1 MDRTYRFRN
10 GIVVFLIFLVA
21 GIYAIRLFSVQ
32 LTKNE
37 DNAYGSSNTTTYT
50 QYVSAARGEILDRH
64 GNVLVSNRATYN
76 VTLQSFVLFNSDDPN
91 EYLLQLA
98 QTCIKNG
105 IEYEENLPISMTTPY
120 VYTTDELSSTDRYY
134 YRSFLLNRGWDA
146 DMTAENLVKKLKS
159 AYRISEEYTETEA
172 RLIMGLRYE
181 LDLPNYANS
190 DTYTPVKD
198 ISADQLAILKE
209 LGIPGMDVDATTV
222 REFNTSFAAQI
233 LGHVGLMSAEEYE
246 STYQAKDYSMNATV
260 GKDGM
265 EYAFEQYLHGTD
277 GQKVVTVT
285 SDGTVV
291 DEYWKVEPKSGDN
304 VVTTIDIGMQ
314 EVAEASL
321 AKYVQEMAAM
331 GKDKNGGVDM
341 DAHGADAKSGSVV
354 AMNVN
359 TGEVLCAANYPTYDP
374 KDYATNYDEL
384 LVADGDPLANRALQY
399 PLAPGSTFKMITSLA
414 ALRHGVSDGFTVDDT
429 GLYTKY
435 SETGFTGKCWIYT
448 AEYGGGHGLLDMRG
462 AIANS
467 CNVYFYTVGDMLD
480 IDEIDAVGEQF
491 GFGLSTGSEIPDNKG
506 ILASRA
512 NKEALYDTEKEQDW
526 YKADTL
532 MAAIGQSITTATPIQ
547 LCRYVAAL
555 STGGTLYN
563 ATFLRRAVS
572 SDFQT
577 LVEANKFAPAAT
589 NLMSDAEYTVIKE
602 GMVECATDGT
612 AATYFSDFG
621 YSVACKTGTA
631 QHGNGGS
638 DNASFVCWA
647 PADNPEIAVAVYVE
661 HGDTGG
667 FFSNVA
673 KDILTYYFESQDQAQ
688 EIEPENAL
696 LVD

>member
-10 GIVVFLIFLVA
+10 GVIVFLIVLVA
-21 GIYAIRLFSVQ
+21 AIYAIRLFSIQ
-32 LTKNE
+32 LTKE
-37 DNAYGSSNTTTYT
+37 DETSYSSSNTTTYT

-91 EYLLQLA
+91 GYLLLLA
-98 QTCIKNG
+98 QTCMKNG
-105 IEYEENLPISMTTPY
+105 IEYEENLPLSDTTPY
-120 VYTTDELSSTDRYY
+120 VYTTDELSSTDQYY
-134 YRSFLLNRGWDA
+134 FRRFLLNRGWDA
-146 DMTAENLVKKLKS
+146 DMTAENLAKKLKA
-159 AYRISEEYTETEA
+159 AYRISDEYTEEEA

-181 LDLPNYANS
+181 LDLPNYAYA
-190 DTYTPVKD
+190 DTYTPVAD

-209 LGIPGMDVDATTV
+209 LGIPGMDVVTTTV
-222 REFNTSFAAQI
+222 REVNTGFAAQI
-233 LGHVGLMSAEEYE
+233 LGHVGLMDSEEYE
-246 STYQAKDYSMNATV
+246 NTYKDQGYSMNASV

-265 EYAFEQYLHGTD
+265 EAAFEEYLHGTD

-291 DEYWKVEPKSGDN
+291 DEYWEVEPKSGAN

-314 EVAEASL
+314 EVAENSL
-321 AKYVQEMAAM
+321 AKYVQAM
-331 GKDKNGGVDM
+331 SEQGKAKNGNSTT
-341 DAHGADAKSGSVV
+341 ALHGSDAKSGAVV

-374 KDYATNYDEL
+374 REYAEKYNEL
-384 LVADGDPLANRALQY
+384 AVADGDPLANRALNY
-399 PLAPGSTFKMITSLA
+399 ALAPGSTFKMVTALA
-414 ALRHGVSDGFTVDDT
+414 AMRDGVDPGFTVNDT
-429 GLYTKY
+429 GQYTKY

-448 AEYGGGHGLLDMRG
+448 ATNPIGHGALDMRG
-462 AIANS
+462 ALANS
-467 CNVYFYTVGDMLD
+467 CNVYFYTVGDMMT
-480 IDEIDAVGEQF
+480 IDQIDAVGEAF
-491 GFGLSTGSEIPDNKG
+491 GFGQHSGSEIADTEG
-506 ILASRA
+506 ILASEA
-512 NKEALYDTEKEQDW
+512 NKEKLYTGHDATW
-526 YKADTL
+526 FKADTL
-532 MAAIGQSITTATPIQ
+532 MASIGQSITTATPIQ

-555 STGGTLYN
+555 STGGILHN

-577 LVEANKFAPAAT
+577 LVTENDFAPAAT
-589 NLMSDAEYTVIKE
+589 NLMSDTEYQVIEE
-602 GMVECATDGT
+602 GMVQCATEGT
-612 AATYFSDFG
+612 AKGYFTNFG
-621 YSVACKTGTA
+621 YTVACKTGTA

-667 FFSNVA
+667 FFSQVA
-673 KDILTYYFESQDQAQ
+673 KDIMEYYFDSKDLAQ
-688 EIEPENAL
+688 EVEPENAL

>member
-21 GIYAIRLFSVQ
+21 AIYAIRLFSVQ
-32 LTKNE
+32 LTDKE
-37 DNAYGSSNTTTYT
+37 DNSYGSSNTTTYT

-91 EYLLQLA
+91 GYLLQLA

-105 IEYEENLPISMTTPY
+105 IEYEENLPLSMTTPY
-120 VYTTDELSSTDRYY
+120 VYTTNELSSTEQYN
-134 YRSFLLNRGWDA
+134 YRRFLLKRGWDA
-146 DMTAENLVKKLKS
+146 DMTAENLAKQLKT
-159 AYRISEEYTETEA
+159 AYHISDEYTETEA

-181 LDLPNYANS
+181 LDLPNYANTE
-190 DTYTPVKD
+190 TYTPVKD
-198 ISADQLAILKE
+198 ISAEQLAILKE
-209 LGIPGMDVDATTV
+209 LGIPGMDVVTTTV
-222 REFNTSFAAQI
+222 REFNTSYAAQI

-246 STYQAKDYSMNATV
+246 STYKAQEYSMNATV

-277 GQKVVTVT
+277 GQKVITVT

-314 EVAEASL
+314 EAAEASL
-321 AKYVQEMAAM
+321 AKYVQEMAAL
-331 GKDKNGGVDM
+331 GKEKNGGVDM
-341 DAHGADAKSGSVV
+341 DAHGADAKSGAVV
-354 AMNVN
+354 AMKVD

-374 KDYATNYDEL
+374 KDYATMYNEL
-384 LVADGDPLANRALQY
+384 LAADGDPLANRALQY

-414 ALRHGVSDGFTVDDT
+414 AMRNGVSPNYTVNDT

-435 SETGFTGKCWIYT
+435 SDTGFTGKCWIYSST
-448 AEYGGGHGLLDMRG
+448 TGGGHGLLDMRG

-480 IDEIDAVGEQF
+480 IEQIDAVGEQF
-491 GFGLSTGSEIPDNKG
+491 GFGQSTGSEIPDNKG
-506 ILASRA
+506 ILASKA
-512 NKEALYDTEKEQDW
+512 NKAALYDNEDDQEW

-532 MAAIGQSITTATPIQ
+532 MASIGQSITTATPIQ

-589 NLMSDAEYTVIKE
+589 DLMSEDEYAVIKE
-602 GMVECATDGT
+602 GMIECATDGT
-612 AATYFSDFG
+612 AQSYFQNFG
-621 YSVACKTGTA
+621 YTVACKTGTA

-647 PADNPEIAVAVYVE
+647 PAENPEIAIAVYVE

-673 KDILTYYFESQDQAQ
+673 KDILEYYFESQDQAQ
-688 EIEPENAL
+688 EVEPENAL

>member
-21 GIYAIRLFSVQ
+21 AIYAIRLFSVQ
-32 LTKNE
+32 MTSTEENS
-37 DNAYGSSNTTTYT
+37 YSSANTTSYV

-91 EYLLQLA
+91 GYLLQLA

-105 IEYEENLPISMTTPY
+105 IEYEESLPLSMTTPY
-120 VYTTDELSSTDRYY
+120 VYTTDELSSTEQYN
-134 YRSFLLNRGWDA
+134 YRRFLLKRGWDA
-146 DMTAENLVKKLKS
+146 DMTAENLEKQLKT
-159 AYRISEEYTETEA
+159 AYHISDEYTETEA

-181 LDLPNYANS
+181 LDLPNYANTE
-190 DTYTPVKD
+190 TYTPVKD
-198 ISADQLAILKE
+198 ISAEQLAILKE
-209 LGIPGMDVDATTV
+209 LGIPGMDVVTTTV

-246 STYQAKDYSMNATV
+246 STYKAQEYSMNATV

-277 GQKVVTVT
+277 GQKVITVT

-314 EVAEASL
+314 EVAETSL
-321 AKYVQEMAAM
+321 AKYVQEMAEL
-331 GKDKNGGVDM
+331 GKEKNGGEDIN
-341 DAHGADAKSGSVV
+341 AHGSDAKSGAVV
-354 AMNVN
+354 AMKVD

-374 KDYATNYDEL
+374 KDYATMYDEL

-414 ALRHGVSDGFTVDDT
+414 AMRHGISPGYTVNDT

-435 SETGFTGKCWIYT
+435 SEKGFTGKCWIYSAT
-448 AEYGGGHGLLDMRG
+448 NPMGHGELDMRG

-467 CNVYFYTVGDMLD
+467 CNVYFYTVGDMLS
-480 IDEIDAVGEQF
+480 IDEIDAVGESF
-491 GFGLSTGSEIPDNKG
+491 GFGQSTGSEIPDNKG
-506 ILASRA
+506 IMASKA
-512 NKEALYDTEKEQDW
+512 NKAALYDNELEQGW
-526 YKADTL
+526 YIADTL
-532 MAAIGQSITTATPIQ
+532 MASIGQSITTATPIQ
-547 LCRYVAAL
+547 LCRYVTAL

-589 NLMSDAEYTVIKE
+589 DLMSQEEYQVIKE
-602 GMVECATDGT
+602 GMVQCATEGT
-612 AATYFSDFG
+612 AKTYFENFG

-647 PADNPEIAVAVYVE
+647 PADNPQIAVAVYVE

-673 KDILTYYFESQDQAQ
+673 KDILEYYFESQDQAQ
-688 EIEPENAL
+688 EVEPENAL

>member
-10 GIVVFLIFLVA
+10 GIVFFLIFLVA
-21 GIYAIRLFSVQ
+21 AIYAIRLFSVQ
-32 LTKNE
+32 MTQKE
-37 DNAYGSSNTTTYT
+37 ETSYGSSDTTSYI

-76 VTLQSFVLFNSDDPN
+76 VTLQSFVLFNTDDPN

-105 IEYEENLPISMTTPY
+105 IEYEESLPLSMTTPY
-120 VYTTDELSSTDRYY
+120 VYTTDELSSTERYY
-134 YRSFLLNRGWDA
+134 YRSFLLERGWDA
-146 DMTAENLVKKLKS
+146 DMTAENLAKKLKT
-159 AYRISEEYTETEA
+159 AYHISDEYTETEA

-181 LDLPNYANS
+181 LDLPTYANS
-190 DTYTPVKD
+190 STYTPVKD
-198 ISADQLAILKE
+198 ISAEQLAILKA
-209 LGIPGMDVDATTV
+209 LGIPGMDVVTTTV

-233 LGHVGLMSAEEYE
+233 LGHVGLMDAEEYE
-246 STYQAKDYSMNATV
+246 STYKAKDYSMNATV

-265 EYAFEQYLHGTD
+265 EYAFEEYLHGTD
-277 GQKVVTVT
+277 GQKVITVT

-291 DEYWKVEPKSGDN
+291 DEYWKVEPKSGNN

-314 EVAEASL
+314 EVAENSL
-321 AKYVQEMAAM
+321 AKYIQAMAAQ
-331 GKDKNGGVDM
+331 GREENGSEDI
-341 DAHGADAKSGSVV
+341 AKHGADAKSGAVV
-354 AMNVN
+354 AMDVN

-374 KDYATNYDEL
+374 KDYATMYNEL
-384 LVADGDPLANRALQY
+384 LTADGEPLANRALQY
-399 PLAPGSTFKMITSLA
+399 PLAPGSTFKMVTSLA
-414 ALRHGVSDGFTVDDT
+414 ALRHGVSANFSVDDT

-435 SETGFTGKCWIYT
+435 SADGFTGKCWIYT
-448 AEYGGGHGLLDMRG
+448 ESVGGGHGLLDMRG

-480 IDEIDAVGEQF
+480 IDEIDAVGEAF
-491 GFGLSTGSEIPDNKG
+491 GFGQSTGSEIPDSKG
-506 ILASRA
+506 VLASRA
-512 NKEALYDTEKEQDW
+512 NKEALYDTEIDQEW

-532 MAAIGQSITTATPIQ
+532 MASIGQSITTATPIQ

-572 SDFQT
+572 SDFDT
-577 LVEANKFAPAAT
+577 LVEANQFAPAAT
-589 NLMSDAEYTVIKE
+589 GLMSQEEYQVIQE

-612 AATYFSDFG
+612 AQGYFDDLD

-647 PADNPEIAVAVYVE
+647 PAENPQIAIAVYVE

-667 FFSNVA
+667 FFSQVA
-673 KDILTYYFESQDQAQ
+673 KDILKYYFERQDQAQ
-688 EIEPENAL
+688 EVELENAL

>member
-1 MDRTYRFRN
+1 MDRTYRFRG
-10 GIVVFLIFLVA
+10 GIIVFLIFLVA
-21 GIYAIRLFSVQ
+21 AAYAIRLFSLQ
-32 LTKNE
+32 LTRSNE
-37 DNAYGSSNTTTYT
+37 NAYGSSNTTTYI

-64 GNVLVSNRATYN
+64 GTVLVSNRATYN
-76 VTLQSFVLFNSDDPN
+76 VTLQSFVLFNSEDPN
-91 EYLLQLA
+91 GYLLQLA

-105 IEYEENLPISMTTPY
+105 IEYEENLPISDTTPY
-120 VYTTDELSSTDRYY
+120 VYTTDELSSTDQYY
-134 YRSFLLNRGWDA
+134 YRRFLLKRGWDA
-146 DMTAENLVKKLKS
+146 DMTAENLAKKLKE
-159 AYRISEEYTETEA
+159 AYRISDEYTEEEA

-181 LDLPNYANS
+181 LDLPSYAYA

-209 LGIPGMDVDATTV
+209 LGIPGMDVETTTV
-222 REFNTSFAAQI
+222 REFNTDFAAQI

-246 STYQAKDYSMNATV
+246 STYQVQDYSMDATV

-265 EYAFEQYLHGTD
+265 EAAFEQYLHGTD

-291 DEYWKVEPKSGDN
+291 DEYWQVEPKTGSN

-314 EVAEASL
+314 EVAETSL
-321 AKYVQEMAAM
+321 AKYVQEMAEL
-331 GKDKNGGVDM
+331 GKKQNGNDEEA
-341 DAHGADAKSGSVV
+341 AHGSDAKSGAVV

-374 KDYATNYDEL
+374 KDYAEKYNEL
-384 LVADGDPLANRALQY
+384 LEADGDPLANRALNY
-399 PLAPGSTFKMITSLA
+399 ALAPGSTFKMITAVA
-414 ALRHGVSDGFTVDDT
+414 ALRHGISDGFTVNDT
-429 GLYTKY
+429 GRFTKY
-435 SETGFTGKCWIYT
+435 SDFPGKCWIYT
-448 AEYGGGHGLLDMRG
+448 SSYGGGHGLLDMRG
-462 AIANS
+462 AIAAS
-467 CNVYFYTVGDMLD
+467 CNVYFYTVGDMMD
-480 IDEIDAVGEQF
+480 IDEIDAVGESF
-491 GFGLSTGSEIPDNKG
+491 GFGQSTGSEIPDTKG

-512 NKEALYDTEKEQDW
+512 NKEALYDTELDQDW

-532 MAAIGQSITTATPIQ
+532 MASIGQSITTATPLQ

-555 STGGTLYN
+555 STGGTMYN

-577 LVEANKFAPAAT
+577 LVEAQNYTPAAT
-589 NLMSDAEYTVIKE
+589 GLLSQAEYQVIKE
-602 GMVECATDGT
+602 GMVQCVTEEDGT
-612 AATYFSDFG
+612 AYKYFSD
-621 YSVACKTGTA
+621 YEIAVACKTGTA

-647 PADNPEIAVAVYVE
+647 PADDPEIAIAVYVE

-667 FFSNVA
+667 FFSQVA
-673 KDILTYYFESQDQAQ
+673 KDILDYYFGSKDLAQ
-688 EIEPENAL
+688 EVEPENAL

>member
-1 MDRTYRFRN
+1 MDRTYRLRN
-10 GIVVFLIFLVA
+10 GIIVFLIFLVA
-21 GIYAIRLFSVQ
+21 AIYAIRLFSLQ

-37 DNAYGSSNTTTYT
+37 ENAYGSSNTTSYV
-50 QYVSAARGEILDRH
+50 QYVTAARGEILDRH

-76 VTLQSFVLFNSDDPN
+76 VTLQSFVLFNSEDPN
-91 EYLLQLA
+91 GSLLQLA

-105 IEYEENLPISMTTPY
+105 IAYEETLPLSTTTPY
-120 VYTTDELSSTDRYY
+120 VYTLDDLSDTDRYY
-134 YRSFLLNRGWDA
+134 YRRFLLNRGWDA
-146 DMTAENLVKKLKS
+146 DMTAENLAKKLKD
-159 AYRISEEYTETEA
+159 AYHITDEYTEEEA

-181 LDLPNYANS
+181 LDLPNYANA

-209 LGIPGMDVDATTV
+209 LGIPGMDVVTTSV

-246 STYQAKDYSMNATV
+246 ETYKDQDYSMNATV

-265 EYAFEQYLHGTD
+265 EAAFEQYLHGTD
-277 GQKVVTVT
+277 GQKVVTVA

-291 DEYWKVEPKSGDN
+291 DEYWQVEPQSGAN

-314 EVAEASL
+314 EVAEESL
-321 AKYVQEMAAM
+321 AKYIQAMAER
-331 GKDKNGGVDM
+331 GKDQNGGVDIS
-341 DAHGADAKSGSVV
+341 AHGSDARSGAVV

-374 KDYATNYDEL
+374 KDYTKKYDEL
-384 LVADGDPLANRALQY
+384 ASETDSPLANRALNY
-399 PLAPGSTFKMITSLA
+399 ALAPGSTFKMITAIA
-414 ALRHGVSDGFTVDDT
+414 AMRHGIDPGFTVNDT
-429 GLYTKY
+429 GRFTKY
-435 SETGFTGKCWIYT
+435 EDFPGKCWIYT
-448 AEYGGGHGLLDMRG
+448 SGGGGHGLLDMRG

-467 CNVYFYTVGDMLD
+467 CNVYFYTVGDMMD
-480 IDEIDAVGEQF
+480 IDEIDAVGESF
-491 GFGLSTGSEIPDNKG
+491 GFGQSTGSEIADSKG

-512 NKEALYDTEKEQDW
+512 NKKALYDTEIDQDW
-526 YKADTL
+526 YVADTL
-532 MAAIGQSITTATPIQ
+532 MASIGQSITAATPLQ

-555 STGGTLYN
+555 STGGTLHN

-577 LVEANKFAPAAT
+577 LVEANSFTPAAT
-589 NLMSDAEYTVIKE
+589 NLISDTEYQVIKE
-602 GMVECATDGT
+602 GMVQCSTEGT
-612 AATYFSDFG
+612 AMSYLKDYRVT
-621 YSVACKTGTA
+621 VASKTGTA

-647 PADNPEIAVAVYVE
+647 PADNPEIAIAVYVE

-667 FFSNVA
+667 YFSQVA
-673 KDILTYYFESQDQAQ
+673 KDIMDYYFDSKDLAQ
-688 EIEPENAL
+688 EVEPENAM
-696 LVD
+696 LVN

>member
-21 GIYAIRLFSVQ
+21 AIYVIRLFSVQ
-32 LTKNE
+32 MTSSE
-37 DNAYGSSNTTTYT
+37 ETTYSSSNTTSYV

-91 EYLLQLA
+91 GYLLQLA
-98 QTCIKNG
+98 QACIKNG
-105 IEYEENLPISMTTPY
+105 IEYEESLPLSTTTPY
-120 VYTTDELSSTDRYY
+120 VYTTDELSSTEQYN
-134 YRSFLLNRGWDA
+134 YRRFLLKRGWDA
-146 DMTAENLVKKLKS
+146 DMTAENLAKQLKT
-159 AYRISEEYTETEA
+159 AYHISDEYTETEA
-172 RLIMGLRYE
+172 RIIMGLRYE
-181 LDLPNYANS
+181 LDLPTYANTE
-190 DTYTPVKD
+190 TYTPVKD

-209 LGIPGMDVDATTV
+209 LGIPGMDVVTTTV
-222 REFNTSFAAQI
+222 REFNTSVAAQI

-246 STYQAKDYSMNATV
+246 STYQAQEYSMNATV

-265 EYAFEQYLHGTD
+265 EYAFEKYLHGTD

-291 DEYWKVEPKSGDN
+291 DEYWKVEPKSGNN

-321 AKYVQEMAAM
+321 AKYVQEMAEL
-331 GKDKNGGVDM
+331 GKEKNGGVDM
-341 DAHGADAKSGSVV
+341 NAHGADAKSGAVV
-354 AMNVN
+354 AMKVD

-374 KDYATNYDEL
+374 KDYATMYDEL
-384 LVADGDPLANRALQY
+384 LAADGDPLANRALQY

-435 SETGFTGKCWIYT
+435 SEKGFTGKCWIYSPGQS
-448 AEYGGGHGLLDMRG
+448 AHGVLDMRG

-467 CNVYFYTVGDMLD
+467 CNVYFYTIGDMLS
-480 IDEIDAVGEQF
+480 IDEIDAVGESF
-491 GFGLSTGSEIPDNKG
+491 GFGQSTGSEIPDNKG
-506 ILASRA
+506 VLASKE
-512 NKEALYDTEKEQDW
+512 NKAALYDDELEQGW
-526 YKADTL
+526 YIADTL
-532 MAAIGQSITTATPIQ
+532 MASIGQSITTATPIQ

-577 LVEANKFAPAAT
+577 LVEANKFAPVAT
-589 NLMSDAEYTVIKE
+589 DLMSEDEYTVIKE

-612 AATYFSDFG
+612 AKTYFENFG

-647 PADNPEIAVAVYVE
+647 PADNPEIAIAVYVE

-673 KDILTYYFESQDQAQ
+673 KDILEYYFESQDQAQ
-688 EIEPENAL
+688 EVEPENAL

>member
-10 GIVVFLIFLVA
+10 GIIVFLIFLVA
-21 GIYAIRLFSVQ
+21 AIYAIRLFSLQ

-37 DNAYGSSNTTTYT
+37 DNAYGSSNTTSYV
-50 QYVSAARGEILDRH
+50 QYVTAARGEILDRH

-91 EYLLQLA
+91 GYLLKLA

-105 IEYEENLPISMTTPY
+105 IEYEETLPLSTTTPY
-120 VYTTDELSSTDRYY
+120 VYTLDDLSDTDRYY
-134 YRSFLLNRGWDA
+134 YRRFLLNRGWDA
-146 DMTAENLVKKLKS
+146 DMTAENLAKKLKS
-159 AYRISEEYTETEA
+159 AYHITDEYTEEEA

-181 LDLPNYANS
+181 LDLPNYANAE
-190 DTYTPVKD
+190 TYTPVSD

-209 LGIPGMDVDATTV
+209 LNIPGMDVETTSV
-222 REFNTSFAAQI
+222 REINTSFAAQI

-246 STYQAKDYSMNATV
+246 ETYKDQDYSMNATV

-265 EYAFEQYLHGTD
+265 EAAFEQYLHGTD

-291 DEYWKVEPKSGDN
+291 DEYWKVEPQSGAN

-314 EVAEASL
+314 EVAEESL
-321 AKYVQEMAAM
+321 AKYIQAMAEQ
-331 GKDKNGGVDM
+331 GKDKNGGVDAG
-341 DAHGADAKSGSVV
+341 AHGSDARSGAVV
-354 AMNVN
+354 AMNVS
-359 TGEVLCAANYPTYDP
+359 TGEVLCAANYPTYDA
-374 KDYATNYDEL
+374 KDYFTKYDEL
-384 LVADGDPLANRALQY
+384 ASDTDSPLANRALNY
-399 PLAPGSTFKMITSLA
+399 ALAPGSTFKMVTAIA
-414 ALRHGVSDGFTVDDT
+414 AMRHGIDPGFSVNDT
-429 GLYTKY
+429 GTFTKY
-435 SETGFTGKCWIYT
+435 SDFPGKCWILT
-448 AEYGGGHGLLDMRG
+448 SAGHGHGVLDMRG

-467 CNVYFYTVGDMLD
+467 CNVYFYTVGDMMD
-480 IDEIDAVGEQF
+480 IDEIDAVGESF
-491 GFGLSTGSEIPDNKG
+491 GFGQSTGSEVADSKG

-512 NKEALYDTEKEQDW
+512 NKQALYDTEIDQNW
-526 YKADTL
+526 YVADTL
-532 MAAIGQSITTATPIQ
+532 MASIGQSITTATPLQ

-577 LVEANKFAPAAT
+577 LVEANGFAPVST
-589 NLMSDAEYTVIKE
+589 GLISDTEYQVIKE
-602 GMVECATDGT
+602 GMVQCSTEGT
-612 AATYFSDFG
+612 AMSYLKDYRVT
-621 YSVACKTGTA
+621 VASKTGTA

-647 PADNPEIAVAVYVE
+647 PADDPEIAIAVYVE

-667 FFSNVA
+667 YFSQVA
-673 KDILTYYFESQDQAQ
+673 KDIMDYYFDSKDLAQ
-688 EIEPENAL
+688 EVEPENTM
-696 LVD
+696 LVN

>member
-1 MDRTYRFRN
+1 MDRTYRFRG
-10 GIVVFLIFLVA
+10 GIIVFLIFLVA
-21 GIYAIRLFSVQ
+21 AAYAIRLFSLQ
-32 LTKNE
+32 LTKSNE
-37 DNAYGSSNTTTYT
+37 NAYGSSNTTTYT

-76 VTLQSFVLFNSDDPN
+76 VTLQSFVLFNSEDPHG
-91 EYLLQLA
+91 YLLQLA

-105 IEYEENLPISMTTPY
+105 IAYEENLPISDTTPY
-120 VYTTDELSSTDRYY
+120 VYTTDELSSTDQYY
-134 YRSFLLNRGWDA
+134 YRRFLLNRGWDA
-146 DMTAENLVKKLKS
+146 DMTAENLAKKLKE
-159 AYRISEEYTETEA
+159 AYRISDEYTEEEA

-181 LDLPNYANS
+181 LDLPSYAYA

-209 LGIPGMDVDATTV
+209 LGIPGMDVVTTTV
-222 REFNTSFAAQI
+222 REFNTDYAAQI

-246 STYQAKDYSMNATV
+246 STYQAQNYSMDATV

-265 EYAFEQYLHGTD
+265 EAAFEQYLHGTD

-291 DEYWKVEPKSGDN
+291 DEYWQVEPQTGSN

-314 EVAEASL
+314 EVAESSL
-321 AKYVQEMAAM
+321 AKYVQEMAEM
-331 GKDKNGGVDM
+331 GKQQNGNDEEA
-341 DAHGADAKSGSVV
+341 AHGSDAKSGAVV
-354 AMNVN
+354 AMDVN
-359 TGEVLCAANYPTYDP
+359 SGEVLCAANYPTYDP
-374 KDYATNYDEL
+374 KDYAEKYNEL
-384 LVADGDPLANRALQY
+384 LEADGDPLANRALNY
-399 PLAPGSTFKMITSLA
+399 ALAPGSTFKMITAVA
-414 ALRHGVSDGFTVDDT
+414 ALRHGISDGFTVNDT
-429 GLYTKY
+429 GRFTKY
-435 SETGFTGKCWIYT
+435 SDFPGKCWIYT
-448 AEYGGGHGLLDMRG
+448 SSYGGGHGLLDMRG
-462 AIANS
+462 AIADS
-467 CNVYFYTVGDMLD
+467 CNVYFYTVGDMME
-480 IDEIDAVGEQF
+480 IEEIDAVGESF
-491 GFGLSTGSEIPDNKG
+491 GFGQSTGSEIPDAKG
-506 ILASRA
+506 ILASRE
-512 NKEALYDTEKEQDW
+512 NKKALYDTELDQDW

-532 MAAIGQSITTATPIQ
+532 MASIGQSITTATPLQ

-577 LVEANKFAPAAT
+577 LVAAQNDTPAAT
-589 NLMSDAEYTVIKE
+589 GLLSQSEYQVIKE
-602 GMVECATDGT
+602 GMLACATEPDGT
-612 AATYFSDFG
+612 AYKYFSNYDIT
-621 YSVACKTGTA
+621 VACKTGTA

-667 FFSNVA
+667 FFSQVA
-673 KDILTYYFESQDQAQ
+673 KDILDYYFGSKDLAQ
-688 EIEPENAL
+688 EVEPENAL

>member
-21 GIYAIRLFSVQ
+21 GIYVIRLFSVQ
-32 LTKNE
+32 LTKDE
-37 DNAYGSSNTTTYT
+37 DNAYGSSDTTSYI

-120 VYTTDELSSTDRYY
+120 VYTTDELSSTDQYY
-134 YRSFLLNRGWDA
+134 YRRFLLNRGWDA
-146 DMTAENLVKKLKS
+146 DMTAENLVKKLKT
-159 AYRISEEYTETEA
+159 AYRISDEYTETEA

-181 LDLPNYANS
+181 LDLPNYANT

-198 ISADQLAILKE
+198 ISAEQLAILKE
-209 LGIPGMDVDATTV
+209 LGIPGMNVETTTV
-222 REFNTSFAAQI
+222 REFNTSVAAQI

-246 STYQAKDYSMNATV
+246 NTYKDKDYSMNATV

-265 EYAFEQYLHGTD
+265 EAAFEEYLHGTD

-291 DEYWKVEPKSGDN
+291 DEYWEVEPQSGDN

-314 EVAEASL
+314 EVAEESL
-321 AKYVQEMAAM
+321 AKYIQEMAAN
-331 GKDKNGGVDM
+331 GKEKNGGVDL
-341 DAHGADAKSGSVV
+341 DANGADAKSGAVV

-374 KDYATNYDEL
+374 NDYATKYDEL
-384 LVADGDPLANRALQY
+384 LTADGDPLANRALQY

-414 ALRHGVSDGFTVDDT
+414 ALRNGVSDSFSVDDT

-435 SETGFTGKCWIYT
+435 SSDGFTGKCWIYSST
-448 AEYGGGHGLLDMRG
+448 YGGHGVLDMRG
-462 AIANS
+462 ALANS

-480 IDEIDAVGEQF
+480 IDQIDEVAESF
-491 GFGLSTGSEIPDNKG
+491 GFGQSTGSEIADNKG
-506 ILASRA
+506 VLASRA
-512 NKEALYDTEKEQDW
+512 SKAALYDTEADQEW

-532 MAAIGQSITTATPIQ
+532 MASIGQSITTATPIQ

-577 LVEANKFAPAAT
+577 LVEANQFAPAAT
-589 NLMSDAEYTVIKE
+589 NLMSEDEYTVIKE

-612 AATYFSDFG
+612 AESYFSTFG
-621 YSVACKTGTA
+621 YTVACKTGTA

-638 DNASFVCWA
+638 DNAAFVCWA

-667 FFSNVA
+667 FFSQVA
-673 KDILTYYFESQDQAQ
+673 KDILEYYFESQDQAQ
-688 EIEPENAL
+688 EVEPENAL